1 MQYKNMTFKE
11 AIHYLKEK
19 YCPDMKGSAPQSS
32 TISIDHSKLNQVF
45 MDSLHAEKNLKKF
58 IMMRGDLKNR
68 HLHAEEVMKKYRL
81 GYVKKGVLSWM
92 LQKKLTTTSELE
104 ELGFLTNDVLIGEDR
119 FSIPIIRNDKIIGF
133 SLRRTDEVSIKY
145 INLINKKIKYND
157 ILFNIDSVQNEVT
170 VCEGV
175 FDAIRLT
182 EEGFPAVA
190 MFGTKFNSDLFKRYN
205 RVTLFYDGD
214 GAGIKAGIEAFFSG
228 FKKIKVLYSAN
239 NAHDRDPCEL
249 DSVSLQYCMNTAR
262 PTFEYV
268 IEKSFKHGIKSH
280 VMAYFFLQSKG
291 G

>member
-1 MQYKNMTFKE
+1 
-11 AIHYLKEK
+11 
-19 YCPDMKGSAPQSS
+19 
-32 TISIDHSKLNQVF
+32 
-45 MDSLHAEKNLKKF
+45 
-58 IMMRGDLKNR
+58 
-68 HLHAEEVMKKYRL
+68 MKKYKL

-92 LQKKLTTTSELE
+92 LQKNLTTTSELE
-104 ELGFLTNDVLIGEDR
+104 QLGFLTNDILIGEDR

-133 SLRRTDEVSIKY
+133 SLRAISDATPKY
-145 INLINKKIKYND
+145 LNLINKSIKYND

-190 MFGTKFNSDLFKRYN
+190 MFGTKFNADLFKRYN
-205 RVTLFYDGD
+205 RVILFYDGD
-214 GAGIKAGIEAFFSG
+214 SAGIRAGIEAFFSG

-249 DSVSLQYCMNTAR
+249 DSSSLQYCMNTAR

-268 IEKSFKHGIKSH
+268 IEKIFKHGIKPEEK
-280 VMAYFFLQSKG
+280 VKTAMELVLRLQKEFDKYSTPLIEQVYIELARKEYPEIYKLMREKIK
-291 G
+291 